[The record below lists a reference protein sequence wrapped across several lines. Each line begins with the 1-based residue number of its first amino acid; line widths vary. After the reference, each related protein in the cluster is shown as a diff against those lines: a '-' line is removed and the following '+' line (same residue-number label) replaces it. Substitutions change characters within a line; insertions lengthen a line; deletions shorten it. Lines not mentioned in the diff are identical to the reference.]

1 MLWKS
6 MFTEGNDFPVVI
18 NYRIFL
24 IVISRLFRVVI
35 ILLTDKHHK
44 YSVIFL
50 SQVLAVLEEEEDI
63 NEVQLKRKILI
74 ILFKKL
80 YKLLVNLPYFVK
92 SFLLKSTNPASF
104 STSNTLTTH
113 GIYYVEEKTIKNIRK
128 DATILTI

>member
-1 MLWKS
+1 

-18 NYRIFL
+18 NCRIFL

-35 ILLTDKHHK
+35 ILLTDKYHK

-50 SQVLAVLEEEEDI
+50 PQVLAVLEEEEDI

-74 ILFKKL
+74 ILLKKL

-92 SFLLKSTNPASF
+92 SFLFKSTNPTSF
-104 STSNTLTTH
+104 STSNTLTAH
-113 GIYYVEEKTIKNIRK
+113 ERYYVEEKAIKNIRK